1 MLPCRNGSHLYT
13 GRQTCLSQRPGS
25 GTSERCNSGS
35 TDPAKLKVSGD
46 FMSLYQAY
54 LEQIEGRKEQ
64 GLKPKPIDDGSL
76 VAELIAQIKDADHA
90 HRADSLNF
98 LIYNTLPGTTS
109 AAGVKAA
116 FLKEIILGEAVV
128 AEITPAFAF
137 ELLSHMKGGP
147 SVEVLLDLALGDD
160 AAIASD
166 AAEIL
171 KTQVFLYEAD
181 TNRLKAAFEAGSAIA
196 RDIIESYAEA
206 EFFTKLPEIEDEI
219 KVVTY
224 IAAEGDISTDLLSP
238 GNQAHSRSD
247 RELHGKCMISEQA
260 QDEIRKLQAQHP
272 DKQVM
277 LIAEKGTMG
286 VGSSRMSGVN
296 NVALWTGRQASPYVP
311 FVNVAPI
318 VAGTNGIS
326 PIFLTTV
333 GVTGGIGI
341 DLKNWV
347 KKLDAD
353 GNPIL
358 NNDDNPIL
366 EQKYSVETGTILT
379 INTKDKMLLDEDG
392 GEALVDVSSSFTPQK
407 LEFMK
412 AGGSYAIVFG
422 KMLQTFACETLG
434 VELKSAYAP
443 SKEVS
448 VEGQGLTAVEKIFNA
463 NAVGV
468 APGTVLHAG
477 SDARVRVNIVGS
489 QDTTGLMTAQE
500 LEAMAATVISP
511 TVDGAYQSG
520 CHTASVWDIKAQE
533 NTPRLMKFMHDFGLI
548 TGRDPKDVYHPM
560 TDVIHKVLNDITVD
574 DWAIIIG
581 GDSHTRM
588 SKGVAFGAD
597 SGTVALA
604 LATGEATM
612 PIPESVKVTFKGSMA
627 DHMDFR
633 DVVHATQ
640 TQMLK
645 QFGDNVFQGRIIEVH
660 IGTLLA
666 DQAFT
671 FTDWTAEM
679 KAKASICISEDA
691 TLIESLEI
699 AKHRIQIMIDKGME
713 NDNRMLQGLIDI
725 ADQRIAQIRSGE
737 KPALAPDANA
747 SYFAEVVVDLDQIV
761 EPMIADPDV
770 NNADVSKRYTHDTIR
785 PISFYG
791 ADKKVDLGFV
801 GSCMVHK
808 GDVKIVAQ
816 MLRNLEKSSG
826 KVEFNAPLVVA
837 APTYNIIDELKAE
850 GDWDILQK
858 YSGFEFDDS
867 KPKTSAR
874 TEYENILY
882 LERPGCNLCMGN
894 QEKAAKGDTVL
905 ATSTRLFKGRV
916 VEDAGDKKG
925 ESLLAS
931 TPVVVLSAILGRTPT
946 LDEYKTAVDGID
958 LTKFAPPL
966 AKPGTTQ
973 SAHF

>member
-1 MLPCRNGSHLYT
+1 MSHYA
-13 GRQTCLSQRPGS
+13 S
-25 GTSERCNSGS
+25 
-35 TDPAKLKVSGD
+35 
-46 FMSLYQAY
+46 Y
-54 LEQIEGRKEQ
+54 LEEIEARKAQ
-64 GLKPKPIDDGSL
+64 GLHPKPIDS
-76 VAELIAQIKDADHA
+76 AELTAEIIAQIEDEGHE

-98 LIYNTLPGTTS
+98 FIYNTLPGTTA

-116 FLKEIILGEAVV
+116 FLKKIILGEAKV
-128 AEITPAFAF
+128 AEITPEFAF

-160 AAIASD
+160 ADIAAQ
-166 AAEIL
+166 AAEVL

-181 TNRLKAAFEAGSAIA
+181 TARLKEAHEAGNAVA
-196 RDIIESYAEA
+196 TDILHSYANA
-206 EFFTKLPEIEDEI
+206 EFFTKLPDIEDEI
-219 KVVTY
+219 QVVTY

-247 RELHGKCMISEQA
+247 RELHGKCMIDEAA
-260 QDEIRKLQAQHP
+260 QKHIEELKLQHP
-272 DKQVM
+272 GKRVM

-296 NVALWTGRQASPYVP
+296 NVALWTGKQASPYVP
-311 FVNVAPI
+311 FVNYAPV

-333 GVTGGIGI
+333 GVTGGIGL

-347 KKLDAD
+347 KKVDAD
-353 GNPIL
+353 GKPIL
-358 NNDDNPIL
+358 NNDGNPVL
-366 EQKYSVETGTILT
+366 EQKYSVETGTVLKID
-379 INTKDKMLLDEDG
+379 TKNRKLRDADG
-392 GEALVDVSSSFTPQK
+392 NELVDISSAFTPQK
-407 LEFMK
+407 VEFMK
-412 AGGSYAIVFG
+412 AGSSYAIVFG
-422 KMLQTFACETLG
+422 KMLQSFAAETLG
-434 VELKSAYAP
+434 VEMPEVFAP

-448 VEGQGLTAVEKIFNA
+448 HEGQGLTAVEKIFNA
-463 NAVGV
+463 NARGTT
-468 APGTVLHAG
+468 PGKPLHAG
-477 SDARVRVNIVGS
+477 SDVRVKVNIVGS
-489 QDTTGLMTAQE
+489 QDTTGLMTSQE
-500 LEAMAATVISP
+500 LEAMAATVLSP
-511 TVDGAYQSG
+511 SVDGAYQSG
-520 CHTASVWDIKAQE
+520 CHTASVWDAKAQA
-533 NTPRLMKFMHDFGLI
+533 NTPRLMAFMNKFGLV
-548 TGRDPKDVYHPM
+548 TARDPKGEYHAM

-574 DWAIIIG
+574 DWSIIIG

-604 LATGEATM
+604 LATGEAAM
-612 PIPESVKVTFKGSMA
+612 PIPESVKVTFKGEMA

-640 TQMLK
+640 QQMLK
-645 QFGDNVFQGRIIEVH
+645 QCGDNVFQGRIIEVH

-679 KAKASICISEDA
+679 KAKASICISEDE

-699 AKHRIQIMIDKGME
+699 ARDRIQIMIDKGME
-713 NDNRMLQGLIDI
+713 HENGMLAKLIGI
-725 ADQRIAQIRSGE
+725 AERRIEEIRSGT
-737 KPALAPDANA
+737 KPALKPDDNA
-747 SYFAEVVVDLDQIV
+747 KYYAEVVVDLDAIV

-770 NNADVSKRYTHDTIR
+770 YNADVSKRYTHDTIR
-785 PISFYG
+785 PISYYG
-791 ADKKVDLGFV
+791 AEKKVDLGFV

-816 MLRNLEKSSG
+816 MLKNLEEDTG
-826 KVEFNAPLVVA
+826 KVEFKAPLVLS
-837 APTYNIIDELKAE
+837 APTYNIIDELKEE
-850 GDWDILQK
+850 GDWEILQK
-858 YSGFEFDDS
+858 YSGFEFDDLA
-867 KPKTSAR
+867 PKATAR

-905 ATSTRLFKGRV
+905 ATSTRLFQGRV
-916 VEDAGDKKG
+916 VADAEDKKG

-946 LDEYKTAVDGID
+946 LDEYKKAVRGIN
-958 LTKFAPPL
+958 LTKFAPPQNVGQMGL
-966 AKPGTTQ
+966 
-973 SAHF
+973 SVHF

>member
-1 MLPCRNGSHLYT
+1 
-13 GRQTCLSQRPGS
+13 
-25 GTSERCNSGS
+25 
-35 TDPAKLKVSGD
+35 
-46 FMSLYQAY
+46 MSLYDAY
-54 LEQIEGRKEQ
+54 LEEIENRKTQ
-64 GLKPKPIDDGSL
+64 GLKPKPIDDGGLAS
-76 VAELIAQIKDADHA
+76 ELIAQIRDEGHE
-90 HRADSLNF
+90 HRAASLDF

-116 FLKEIILGEAVV
+116 FLKDIVLGEVAVP
-128 AEITPAFAF
+128 EITRAFAF

-147 SVEVLLDLALGDD
+147 SVGVLLDLALGDD
-160 AAIASD
+160 AGI
-166 AAEIL
+166 AAEAADVL

-181 TNRLKAAFEAGSAIA
+181 KERLKAALEDGNAVA
-196 RDIIESYAEA
+196 RDILESYSDA
-206 EFFTKLPEIEDEI
+206 EFFTRLPEIDEQI

-238 GNQAHSRSD
+238 GNQAHSRAD
-247 RELHGKCMISEQA
+247 RELHGKCMITEKA
-260 QDEIRKLQAQHP
+260 QQEINALKLQHP

-286 VGSSRMSGVN
+286 VGSSRMSGIN
-296 NVALWTGRQASPYVP
+296 NVALWTGKQGSKYVP
-311 FVNVAPI
+311 FVNIAPI

-326 PIFLTTV
+326 PIFQTTV

-341 DLKNWV
+341 DLQNWV

-358 NNDDNPIL
+358 NNDENPIL
-366 EQKYSVETGTILT
+366 EQTYSVETGTVLT
-379 INTKDKMLLDEDG
+379 INTKDKKLLSEDG
-392 GEALVDVSSSFTPQK
+392 GEEHVDVASSFTPQK
-407 LEFMK
+407 LEFIR

-434 VELKSAYAP
+434 IPLKSAFAP
-443 SKEVS
+443 AKEVS

-489 QDTTGLMTAQE
+489 QDTTGPMTAQE

-511 TVDGAYQSG
+511 KVDGAYQSG
-520 CHTASVWDIKAQE
+520 CHTASVWDFKAAE
-533 NTPRLMKFMHDFGLI
+533 NTPKLMSFMHDFGLI
-548 TGRDPKDVYHPM
+548 TGRDPKDEYHPM

-604 LATGEATM
+604 LATGEASM

-640 TQMLK
+640 SQMLK

-679 KAKASICISEDA
+679 KAKASICISEDD

-713 NDNRMLQGLIDI
+713 NDDLMLHRLISI
-725 ADQRIAQIRSGE
+725 AEKRIAEIRSGE
-737 KPALAPDANA
+737 KPALTPDANA
-747 SYFAEVVVDLDQIV
+747 SYAAEVVIDLDLIE

-770 NNADVSKRYTHDTIR
+770 TNADVSKRYTHDTIR

-791 ADKKVDLGFV
+791 AEKKVDLGFV

-816 MLRNLEKSSG
+816 MLRNLEKTAGSVAF
-826 KVEFNAPLVVA
+826 KAPLVVA

-850 GDWDILQK
+850 GDWDILQR

-867 KPKTSAR
+867 TPKTEAR

-894 QEKAAKGDTVL
+894 QEKASKGDTVL

-916 VEDAGDKKG
+916 VEDSADKAG

-946 LDEYKTAVDGID
+946 LDEYKAAVEGID

-966 AKPGTTQ
+966 ARPGTTQ

>member
-1 MLPCRNGSHLYT
+1 
-13 GRQTCLSQRPGS
+13 
-25 GTSERCNSGS
+25 
-35 TDPAKLKVSGD
+35 
-46 FMSLYQAY
+46 MSLYADY
-54 LEQIEGRKEQ
+54 LKEIDTRKTQ
-64 GLKPKPIDDGSL
+64 GLNPKPIEDGAL
-76 VAELIAQIKDADHA
+76 VKEIVSQIKDLGNA
-90 HRADSLNF
+90 HRQDSLKYF
-98 LIYNTLPGTTS
+98 IYNTLPGTTS
-109 AAGVKAA
+109 AAGEKAR
-116 FLKEIILGEAVV
+116 FLKEIILGQATVE
-128 AEITPAFAF
+128 EISPAFAF

-160 AAIASD
+160 ISIARD
-166 AAEIL
+166 AAEVL

-181 TNRLKAAFEAGSAIA
+181 TDRLKAAHESGNAVAL
-196 RDIIESYAEA
+196 DILESYSKA
-206 EFFTKLPEIEDEI
+206 EFFTKLPDIDEEI

-247 RELHGKCMISEQA
+247 RELHGKCLISPEA
-260 QDEIRKLQAQHP
+260 QVEIRELQKQHP
-272 DKQVM
+272 DKRVM
-277 LIAEKGTMG
+277 MIAEKGTMG

-296 NVALWTGRQASPYVP
+296 NVALWTGKQASPYVP
-311 FVNVAPI
+311 FVNFAPI

-347 KKLDAD
+347 KKLDTE

-358 NNDDNPIL
+358 NNDGNPVL
-366 EQKYSVETGTILT
+366 EQKYSVETGTVLT
-379 INTKDKMLLDEDG
+379 INTRDKKLYNDAGDE
-392 GEALVDVSSSFTPQK
+392 ELVEVSSSFTPQK
-407 LEFMK
+407 LEFIK

-422 KMLQTFACETLG
+422 KKLQSVACDILG
-434 VELKSAYAP
+434 IELKSAYAP
-443 SKEVS
+443 SKEIS
-448 VEGQGLTAVEKIFNA
+448 HEGQGLTAVEKIFNK

-468 APGTVLHAG
+468 KEGTVLHAG
-477 SDARVRVNIVGS
+477 SDVRVKVNIVGS
-489 QDTTGLMTAQE
+489 QDTTGLMTSQE
-500 LEAMAATVISP
+500 LEAMAATVLSP

-520 CHTASVWDIKAQE
+520 CHTASVWDLKAQA
-533 NTPRLMKFMHDFGLI
+533 NTPKLMAFMHRFGLI
-548 TGRDPKDVYHPM
+548 TARDPKGVYHSM

-612 PIPESVKVTFKGSMA
+612 PIPESVKVTFKGNMA

-640 TQMLK
+640 AQMLK

-679 KAKASICISEDA
+679 KAKASICISEDEI
-691 TLIESLEI
+691 LIESLEI
-699 AKHRIQIMIDKGME
+699 AKSRIQIMIDKGME
-713 NDNRMLQGLIDI
+713 NDQQMLRGLIDI
-725 ADQRIAQIRSGE
+725 ADKRIAEIRSGE

-747 SYFAEVVVDLDQIV
+747 KYFAEVVVDLDQID

-785 PISFYG
+785 PISYYG
-791 ADKKVDLGFV
+791 AEKKVDLGFV

-816 MLRNLEKSSG
+816 MLRNLEANQG
-826 KVEFNAPLVVA
+826 NVEFKAPLVVA
-837 APTYNIIDELKAE
+837 APTYNIIDELKEE
-850 GDWDILQK
+850 GDWAVLQK
-858 YSGFEFDDS
+858 YSAFEFDDAS
-867 KPKTSAR
+867 PKNVAR
-874 TEYENILY
+874 TEYENVLY

-916 VEDAGDKKG
+916 VEDATDKKG

-946 LDEYKTAVDGID
+946 VDEYKTAVEGID

-966 AKPGTTQ
+966 QKPAGTR

>member
-1 MLPCRNGSHLYT
+1 MRAESFF
-13 GRQTCLSQRPGS
+13 RLSRPPAIRRKSLVEKQR
-25 GTSERCNSGS
+25 SEN
-35 TDPAKLKVSGD
+35 
-46 FMSLYQAY
+46 MSLYTDY
-54 LEQIEGRKEQ
+54 LEEIESRKSQ
-64 GLKPKPIDDGSL
+64 DLNPKPIEDGAL
-76 VAELIAQIKDADHA
+76 VAEIIEHINDAKSEHRKDA
-90 HRADSLNF
+90 LNF
-98 LIYNTLPGTTS
+98 FIYNTLPGTTS
-109 AAGVKAA
+109 AAGAKAK
-116 FLKEIILGEAVV
+116 FLKEIILGNADV
-128 AEITPAFAF
+128 AEISREFAF

-147 SVEVLLDLALGDD
+147 SVEVLIDLTLGDD
-160 AAIASD
+160 AEISKA
-166 AAEIL
+166 AAEVL

-181 TNRLKAAFEAGSAIA
+181 TDRLKDAYKAGSAIA
-196 RDIIESYAEA
+196 KEVLESYANA
-206 EFFTKLPEIEDEI
+206 EFFTKLPEVDEEI
-219 KVVTY
+219 KIVTY
-224 IAAEGDISTDLLSP
+224 IAGEGDISTDLLSP

-247 RELHGKCMISEQA
+247 RELHGKCMITERA
-260 QDEIRKLQAQHP
+260 QEEIKALKLQHP

-296 NVALWTGRQASPYVP
+296 NVALWTGKQASPYVP
-311 FVNVAPI
+311 FVNIAPV

-326 PIFLTTV
+326 PIFQTTV

-347 KKLDAD
+347 KKLGDD
-353 GNPIL
+353 GQPII
-358 NNDDNPIL
+358 NNNGDPVL
-366 EQKYSVETGTILT
+366 EEKYSVETGTVLT
-379 INTKDKMLLDEDG
+379 INTKSKKLLSENSDEEHADISS
-392 GEALVDVSSSFTPQK
+392 ALTPQK
-407 LEFMK
+407 LEFIK

-422 KMLQTFACETLG
+422 KKLQNFAAETLG
-434 VELKSAYAP
+434 IEAP
-443 SKEVS
+443 QVFAPAKEIS
-448 VEGQGLTAVEKIFNA
+448 HDGQGLTAVEKIFNK

-468 APGTVLHAG
+468 KSSTPLHAG
-477 SDARVRVNIVGS
+477 SDVRVKVNIVGS
-489 QDTTGLMTAQE
+489 QDTTGLMTSQE

-520 CHTASVWDIKAQE
+520 CHTASVWDIKAQT
-533 NTPRLMKFMHDFGLI
+533 NIPKLMKFMNKFGLI
-548 TGRDPKDVYHPM
+548 TARDPKGVYHSM

-612 PIPESVKVTFKGSMA
+612 PIPESVKVTFKGTMK

-640 TQMLK
+640 AQMLE

-679 KAKASICISEDA
+679 KAKASICISNDD
-691 TLIESLEI
+691 TLIQSLEI
-699 AKHRIQIMIDKGME
+699 AKSRIQVMIDKGME
-713 NDNRMLQGLIDI
+713 NEARTLHKLINI
-725 ADQRIAQIRSGE
+725 ADQRIAEIKAGT
-737 KPALAPDANA
+737 KPALKPDDNA
-747 SYFAEVVVDLDQIV
+747 KYFAEVVVDLDEIN

-770 NNADVSKRYTHDTIR
+770 NNIDVSKRYTHDTIR
-785 PISFYG
+785 PVSYYG
-791 ADKKVDLGFV
+791 GDKKVDLGFV

-808 GDVKIVAQ
+808 GDMKIVAQ
-816 MLRNLEKSSG
+816 MLRNLEKATG

-837 APTYNIIDELKAE
+837 APTYNIIDELKEE
-850 GDWDILQK
+850 GDWEILQR
-858 YSGFEFDDS
+858 YSGFEFDDLA
-867 KPKTSAR
+867 PKSAAR
-874 TEYENILY
+874 TEYENVMY

-916 VEDAGDKKG
+916 VEDADDKKG

-931 TPVVVLSAILGRTPT
+931 TPVVVLSAILGRTPNIE
-946 LDEYKTAVDGID
+946 EYKAAVEGID

-966 AKPGTTQ
+966 VKPIDTK
-973 SAHF
+973 SVHF